1 MSEPIRLPEPSMS
14 VEARVATIRSLIGHR
29 KPSQHL
35 LDLIALACAGGT
47 WDDIAELD
55 AAVRR

>member
-1 MSEPIRLPEPSMS
+1 VSPE
-14 VEARVATIRSLIGHR
+14 ACIATIKSLIGHR

-35 LDLIALACAGGT
+35 LNLIVCAAQGAD
-47 WDDIAELD
+47 WAAIAELD